1 MPTTHLDSTADI
13 PVPGGP
19 ASHQFDAPHLPWHEP
34 GDVVL
39 SVEGLT
45 RELGTVVKTPVLLGI
60 DLGIRA
66 REFVSLTGFSGSG
79 KSTLLYLLGALD
91 RPTSGRVIF
100 EGTDISTLDDDER
113 AELRSN
119 AFGFVFQFHFLLPEF
134 TVLENVMIPMLR
146 RGARSR
152 RSIEDHATAVLE
164 SIGLLPY
171 LERRPSELS
180 GGQQQ
185 RVSIA
190 RAVANDPKI
199 IFADEPTGNLDSK
212 NGVLVMEAFEKLVR
226 EDGRTIVMVTHER
239 TFASRASRQVMMSDG
254 RIVADIDQRHPVR

>member
-1 MPTTHLDSTADI
+1 M
-13 PVPGGP
+13 
-19 ASHQFDAPHLPWHEP
+19 
-34 GDVVL
+34 
-39 SVEGLT
+39 
-45 RELGTVVKTPVLLGI
+45 VKTPVLLGI
-60 DLGIRA
+60 DLAIRA
-66 REFVSLTGFSGSG
+66 REFVSLTGLSGSG

-113 AELRSN
+113 AELRAS

-152 RSIEDHATAVLE
+152 ASAEDKAAAVLE
-164 SIGLLPY
+164 SIGLGPTWSGS
-171 LERRPSELS
+171 PSELS

-190 RAVANDPKI
+190 RAVANDPQI

-239 TFASRASRQVMMSDG
+239 TFASRASRQIMMSDG
-254 RIVADIDQRHPVR
+254 RIVADIDQRHPGG